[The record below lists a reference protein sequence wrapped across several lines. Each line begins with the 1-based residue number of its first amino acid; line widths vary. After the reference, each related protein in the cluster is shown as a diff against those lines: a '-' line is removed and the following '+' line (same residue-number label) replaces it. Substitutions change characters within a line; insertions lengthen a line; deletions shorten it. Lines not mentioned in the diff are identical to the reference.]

1 MLFVVPKLN
10 VCLVLRDC
18 VVVLCLKIFQ
28 VAKILSLD
36 YVCKFKMPMIISTG
50 MHSIKTVKKITKHLK
65 KKD

>member
-36 YVCKFKMPMIISTG
+36 YVCKLVCVELQI
-50 MHSIKTVKKITKHLK
+50 LA
-65 KKD
+65 